1 MRAQKVLAVPKWAP
15 KKSQPSL
22 SPPFPPIANDCSL
35 MAIKFVTPARV
46 LLFSSFSF
54 LSYFLFNVTRSRT
67 GVNFPPFRDLRLGW
81 FHSTVPVFTVT
92 LCGFFDRT
100 FYVAYTDTFRWRMA
114 VSVWLIAGGV
124 SRGETTSGEASKA
137 RNEAVVI
144 AG

>member
-1 MRAQKVLAVPKWAP
+1 MRAQKVLAVHKWAP

-22 SPPFPPIANDCSL
+22 LAPVPPIVYDCSL

-46 LLFSSFSF
+46 LLFSSFLF
-54 LSYFLFNVTRSRT
+54 LSYFLFNVTRSRM
-67 GVNFPPFRDLRLGW
+67 GVNFPPFPDLRLGFQYLRSRSVAFLTGHFMW
-81 FHSTVPVFTVT
+81 HTQIHSA
-92 LCGFFDRT
+92 GE
-100 FYVAYTDTFRWRMA
+100 WR
-114 VSVWLIAGGV
+114 